1 MNVTLIGMGSGQ
13 PENLTLQ
20 GLAALRQAD
29 LILGARRL
37 LAVLPAGC
45 TENRA
50 AAYRPDEV
58 AELLQTSGA
67 ENAVLV
73 YSGDTG
79 FYSGASSMM
88 EKLEAL
94 GVRARVLPGL
104 SSIQLLA
111 AALGRPWQGWNLV
124 SAHGRTCDPVAECMQ
139 GRPTFFL
146 TGGSEDPATLCAQLA
161 AEGFGDVQG
170 VVGQCLGTPEEK
182 LFRGSVKELAAGRFN
197 SLSVLLVEAAEVL
210 PRRAPGLPDEAFERG
225 DVPMTKQEVRAA
237 VLAKL
242 AVRPEDI
249 LWDVGAGTGSVSVEL
264 ALAAPRGRVYAVE
277 CRPESCA
284 LIKANREKFRTRN
297 LVLVEGLAPAA
308 LSDLPAPDAVFIGGS
323 KGSLAAIV
331 DTALDKNPD
340 ARICVSAIALESLSA
355 AVAALT
361 AKGRT
366 VQVSQIAVSR
376 AKAVGG
382 LHLMMAQNPIY
393 LITGE

>member
-1 MNVTLIGMGSGQ
+1 MNLTLIGMGSGQ

-88 EKLEAL
+88 KKLEAL

-182 LFRGSVKELAAGRFN
+182 LFRGSVKELAVGRFN

-277 CRPESCA
+277 CRPEGCV

-331 DTALDKNPD
+331 DAALDKNPD
-340 ARICVSAIALESLSA
+340 ARICVSAIALETLSA